1 MRSITTSCIAM
12 FLALGITGCATTRT
26 DKQPA
31 PADMN
36 QAQPKSEFNTNNPY
50 TESFTSR
57 DRPSI
62 GLQPEA
68 GAPKMYRGVVETA
81 DYQRML
87 ENGYDMLGYS
97 KFEANTVP
105 PELAVEH
112 AKKLKADVVLVY
124 SKVVGNVPASVQIQ
138 QMRDRAKQQKADA
151 DQATKDNAVGKVITD
166 AEEQQRFAYFATYWA
181 KLAPPL
187 IGVHITS
194 LQEQDRKNER
204 GLNVLAVVKQS
215 PADKA
220 AITSGDVLLK
230 IGEVELNKPELLSQ
244 AARRYAGQTVELS
257 YLRNK
262 QPRKTMITLN
272 TPQ

>member
-1 MRSITTSCIAM
+1 MRSITTFM
-12 FLALGITGCATTRT
+12 TVLLALGLTACATTNK

-31 PADMN
+31 PPDMN
-36 QAQPKSEFNTNNPY
+36 LATPQSEIPLNNPY

-97 KFEANTVP
+97 KFEGNVIP
-105 PELAVEH
+105 PELAVEQ
-112 AKKLKADVVLVY
+112 AKSLKADVVLVY
-124 SKVVGNVPASVQIQ
+124 SKMIGNVPASVQIQ
-138 QMRDRAKQQKADA
+138 QMRDRAKQKAEA
-151 DQATKDNAVGKVITD
+151 DKAAKDKAVGEVIAQ
-166 AEEQQRFAYFATYWA
+166 AEDQQRFAYFATYWA

-194 LQEQDRKNER
+194 LLEQDRKNEV

-220 AITSGDVLLK
+220 SIRHGDVLLK
-230 IGEVELNKPELLSQ
+230 IGDVELNKPELLSQ

-257 YLRNK
+257 YLRVK
-262 QPRKTMITLN
+262 QPRKTLITLN
-272 TPQ
+272 KPQ

>member
-1 MRSITTSCIAM
+1 MRSVTTSCMTII
-12 FLALGITGCATTRT
+12 LALGLGGCASTRM
-26 DKQPA
+26 DKQEVPV
-31 PADMN
+31 DMN
-36 QAQPKSEFNTNNPY
+36 MAAPKSNNPY

-57 DRPSI
+57 ERPSI
-62 GLQPEA
+62 GLQPET

-87 ENGYDMLGYS
+87 EDGYDMLGYS
-97 KFEANTVP
+97 KFEANAIP

-112 AKKLKADVVLVY
+112 ARNLKADVVLVY
-124 SKVVGNVPASVQIQ
+124 SKLVGNVPASVQIQ
-138 QMRDRAKQQKADA
+138 QMRDRAKQKAPA
-151 DQATKDNAVGKVITD
+151 DTAAKDKAVGDVVAT
-166 AEEQQRFAYFATYWA
+166 AEEQQRYAYFATYWA

-194 LQEQDRKNER
+194 LLEQDRKNEI

-215 PADKA
+215 PAEKA
-220 AITSGDVLLK
+220 AITHGDVLLR
-230 IGEVELNKPELLSQ
+230 IGDVELNKPELLSQ

-262 QPRKTMITLN
+262 QPHKTLITLN
-272 TPQ
+272 KLP